1 MSPANDEPV
10 ETGGVDLFG
19 APDGAAGS
27 ADQGAREAYRVLARK
42 YRPSTFS
49 DLVGQEAMVRTLS
62 NAFDTGRIAHAFLL
76 TGVRGIGKT
85 TTSRIIAKALN
96 CIGRDGAQGPTISPC
111 GVCEPCVAI
120 AASRHID
127 VMEMDAASR
136 TGIGDIRELIDGVN
150 YLPASAR
157 YKVYIIDEVHML
169 STAAFNGLLK
179 TLEEPPAHVKFI
191 FATTELRKIPV
202 TVLSRCQRFDLKRLD
217 QPTMTAHL
225 GRIAAAEHIAIDDAA
240 LGLLARAAEGSVR
253 DGLSLLDQAIAHGG
267 DIIDP
272 ETVRAMLGLS
282 DRTRVFELF
291 RRIMAGETA
300 SALEE
305 VRAQYDAG
313 ADPQAI
319 LRDLLDLTHFLTRIK
334 IAPEAA
340 DDLTIADNERP
351 IARDLAARLT
361 MPVLARTWQML
372 LKGFGEVRD
381 APSPIAA
388 AEMLIVRLAY
398 AADLPNPADLVRQ
411 LKDQTGASVSP
422 ATTAPRP
429 GNGPTASA
437 SAPAPERR
445 MVSISGTNA
454 QAQRSQPMAQAAK
467 PQATSDLVPAPESFE
482 ALAELAGSRR
492 DLDLKYQ
499 LESQMHLVRFERGR
513 IEFRPTERAPVNLA
527 ADLSAKLS
535 RWTGERWVVSISNA
549 PGAPTLADQ
558 KRAQAQSARSEI
570 RAHPLV
576 AEALRFFPDAEL
588 MEVRELT
595 PAALAAPNF
604 SDDENGDAYLGPD
617 GPIDPYEDAEDA
629 S

>member
-1 MSPANDEPV
+1 
-10 ETGGVDLFG
+10 
-19 APDGAAGS
+19 
-27 ADQGAREAYRVLARK
+27 
-42 YRPSTFS
+42 
-49 DLVGQEAMVRTLS
+49 
-62 NAFDTGRIAHAFLL
+62 L

-85 TTSRIIAKALN
+85 TTARIIAKALN

-319 LRDLLDLTHFLTRIK
+319 LRDLLELTHFLTRIK

-411 LKDQTGASVSP
+411 LKDQTGAGVSP

-437 SAPAPERR
+437 NAPAPERR

-467 PQATSDLVPAPESFE
+467 PQATSDLVPAPENFE

-576 AEALRFFPDAEL
+576 AEALRFFPDADL